1 MKKYVLDFKYI
12 RNKQVAPFAILSCIF
27 DAIPRSY
34 DDDGMLT
41 TFNAFTTHLST
52 IIRADMNPENL
63 LNQYDALETLDMAS
77 SYYSI
82 ENDIMKVESFI
93 EELIVIEFK
102 GIMAESD
109 IMQFV
114 PSFDPEKVK
123 IEIPESNMFPE
134 INS

>member
-1 MKKYVLDFKYI
+1 
-12 RNKQVAPFAILSCIF
+12 
-27 DAIPRSY
+27 
-34 DDDGMLT
+34 
-41 TFNAFTTHLST
+41 
-52 IIRADMNPENL
+52 MNPDNL

-82 ENDIMKVESFI
+82 ENDIIKVESFI

-102 GIMAESD
+102 GIMIESD